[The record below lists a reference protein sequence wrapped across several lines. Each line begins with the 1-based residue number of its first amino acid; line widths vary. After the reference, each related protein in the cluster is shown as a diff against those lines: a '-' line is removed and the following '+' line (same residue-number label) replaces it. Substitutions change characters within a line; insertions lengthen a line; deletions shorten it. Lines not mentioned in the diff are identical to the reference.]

1 MREGAG
7 SVPKS
12 LYEQKND
19 NTGSGKMQKWLSAIF
34 VASIGILIA
43 AGVPE
48 AWAADKMRVM
58 FITHGQAGDPYWNA
72 IKNGLAEAAKDFNAE
87 VSYQAPD
94 VFDMAA
100 MSKMIDA
107 AVAAKPDGIA
117 VSIPDADALK
127 NSIEG
132 ALAAGIP
139 VIGIDSGLT
148 KFKQLGISL
157 YLGQDEYEAGVAVGK
172 RLKDAGATH
181 ILCINMEVG
190 NTDLDNRCRG
200 VKDGSGVNETVLPV
214 TMTDPVD
221 AKARIAGALQQD
233 QTVDSIIALGPTSAI
248 PMLRAVEEI
257 DAKGRL
263 KAMATFDMT
272 PEVLEKVAD
281 GTLLFATDAQQF
293 MMGYLPVVMFKNYH
307 LYGVMPTTAWPTG
320 PGFITKD
327 TASGVLELSKKGF
340 R

>member
-1 MREGAG
+1 MKRLVILMLALVAG
-7 SVPKS
+7 MITALVS
-12 LYEQKND
+12 
-19 NTGSGKMQKWLSAIF
+19 
-34 VASIGILIA
+34 
-43 AGVPE
+43 PE
-48 AWAADKMRVM
+48 LRAEEKKLQVI

-72 IKNGLAEAAKDFNAE
+72 IKNGLTEAAKTFDADVQYE
-87 VSYQAPD
+87 APD
-94 VFDMAA
+94 VFDMSA
-100 MSKMIDA
+100 MGKMIDS
-107 AVAAKPDGIA
+107 AVARKPDGIV

-127 NSIEG
+127 APIQS

-148 KFKQLGISL
+148 KYKELGVPA
-157 YLGQDEYEAGVAVGK
+157 YLGQDEYQAGVAVGEK
-172 RLKDAGATH
+172 LKAAGATH
-181 ILCINMEVG
+181 IMCINMEVG

-200 VKDGSGVNETVLPV
+200 VKDGSGVKQTIVPV
-214 TMTDPVD
+214 TVTDPVD
-221 AKARIAGALQQD
+221 AKSRIASALQQD
-233 QTVDSIIALGPTSAI
+233 QTIDGIISLGPTGAS
-248 PMLRAVEEI
+248 PMLAAVKEL

-272 PEVLEKVAD
+272 PEILENVAN

-293 MMGYLPVVMFKNYH
+293 MMGYLPVALFKNYK

-327 TASGVLELSKKGF
+327 TAGSVIELSRKGF

>member
-1 MREGAG
+1 MRSIVNVILAALVGAVLAFAPANG
-7 SVPKS
+7 
-12 LYEQKND
+12 L
-19 NTGSGKMQKWLSAIF
+19 
-34 VASIGILIA
+34 A
-43 AGVPE
+43 AG
-48 AWAADKMRVM
+48 KMRVV

-72 IKNGLAEAAKDFNAE
+72 IKAGLTEAGKVYDAD
-87 VSYQAPD
+87 VSYQSPD

-107 AVAAKPDGIA
+107 AVASKPDGLV
-117 VSIPDADALK
+117 VSIPDAEGLK
-127 NSIEG
+127 TAIQG

-148 KFKQLGISL
+148 KFKELGISA
-157 YLGQDEYEAGVAVGK
+157 YLGQDEYEAGVSVGK
-172 RLKDAGATH
+172 KLKAVGATH
-181 ILCINMEVG
+181 IMCINMEVG

-200 VKDGSGVNETVLPV
+200 VKDGSGVKQTILPV
-214 TMTDPVD
+214 AMSDPVD
-221 AKARIAGALQQD
+221 VKSRISGLLLKDASI
-233 QTVDSIIALGPTSAI
+233 DSIIALGPTAAS
-248 PMLRAVEEI
+248 PMLAAVQEV

-272 PEVLEKVAD
+272 PEILEKVKD

-293 MMGYLPVVMFKNYH
+293 MMGYLPVELFRNYK

-320 PGFITKD
+320 PGFITKE
-327 TASGVLELSKKGF
+327 TAGSVLELSKKGF